1 MCKVRSIL
9 ELGKWEIGKFAV
21 SVTSWTEGDFPI
33 SQFQNFP
40 IIKKTG
46 SKRTGSVPRINL

>member
-21 SVTSWTEGDFPI
+21 SVTSWTEGDFPPGLAGTKI
-33 SQFQNFP
+33 SQ
-40 IIKKTG
+40 
-46 SKRTGSVPRINL
+46 